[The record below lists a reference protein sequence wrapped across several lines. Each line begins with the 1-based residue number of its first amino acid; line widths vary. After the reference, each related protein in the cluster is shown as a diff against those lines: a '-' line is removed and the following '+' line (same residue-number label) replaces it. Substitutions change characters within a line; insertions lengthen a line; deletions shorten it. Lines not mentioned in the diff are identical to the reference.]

1 MNLISISDLR
11 QKVADLV
18 DQVSTGGEA
27 LTIMKRSR
35 PKAVLV
41 SHDYFTSLEE
51 AVLDLTDAKEA
62 EKAKGEPKI
71 SFMNYVKRRWPGR

>member
-11 QKVADLV
+11 RKVADFV
-18 DQVSTGGEA
+18 DQVSSSEEP

-41 SHDYFTSLEE
+41 GHDYFTSLEE
-51 AVLDLTDAKEA
+51 AVFDLTDAKEA
-62 EKAKGEPKI
+62 EKAKTEPKI
-71 SFMNYVKRRWPGR
+71 SFAGYIKRRWPRE